1 MHPVQTEVVHQVL
14 VEMGQVCY
22 VVQPIRHVRG
32 TKTRVLGNDHVMAL
46 RQRFHERKP
55 ALRSGGAMQKKQGL
69 TLTPTHES
77 NAASGDCLKCLPVR
91 HDGLGLLVIAA
102 RLPIGEFANLR
113 KSVHL

>member
-1 MHPVQTEVVHQVL
+1 
-14 VEMGQVCY
+14 
-22 VVQPIRHVRG
+22 
-32 TKTRVLGNDHVMAL
+32 
-46 RQRFHERKP
+46 
-55 ALRSGGAMQKKQGL
+55 MQKKQGL